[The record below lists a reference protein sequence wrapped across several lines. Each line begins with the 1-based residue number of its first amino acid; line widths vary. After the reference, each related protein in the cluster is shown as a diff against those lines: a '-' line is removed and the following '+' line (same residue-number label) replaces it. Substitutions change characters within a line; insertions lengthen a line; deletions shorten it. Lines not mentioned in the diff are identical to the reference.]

1 MTLTILLCLLFFF
14 GYLALSRHWQALA
27 FLALGAGYQ
36 LMSAAFPGPGSETA
50 DRTALLLVCIFSIS
64 GYIGWRSTRRFLP
77 AAPFGRERLLV
88 FLGWGGNAAL
98 LVFILWL
105 TGMITFPV

>member
-1 MTLTILLCLLFFF
+1 MTMTILLCLLFFL
-14 GYLALSRHWQALA
+14 GYLALRTHWQALA

-36 LMSAAFPGPGSETA
+36 LIAAAFPAPGDEAGDNT
-50 DRTALLLVCIFSIS
+50 TLLLVCIFSLS

-77 AAPFGRERLLV
+77 EAPFGRERLLV
-88 FLGWGGNAAL
+88 FLGWGANGAL

-105 TGMITFPV
+105 TGMITF